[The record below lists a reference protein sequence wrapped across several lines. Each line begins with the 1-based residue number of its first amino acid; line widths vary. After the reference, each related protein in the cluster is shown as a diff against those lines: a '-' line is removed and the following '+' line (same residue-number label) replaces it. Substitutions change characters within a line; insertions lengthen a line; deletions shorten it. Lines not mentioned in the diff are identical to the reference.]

1 MAHRSFLAAFA
12 EYFEGLFASGMAESS
27 MKEIE
32 LKDIDGAALALII
45 DFAYSGEMHITSG
58 NVSSILETANY
69 LGVEVVKEACC
80 RYLWKH
86 IDNNINNALD
96 AMILASRFH
105 CTKLYDQVSWIRCPI
120 SHVICCLVW
129 S

>member
-1 MAHRSFLAAFA
+1 
-12 EYFEGLFASGMAESS
+12 

-80 RYLWKH
+80 SYLWKQ
-86 IDNNINNALD
+86 IDKDINNALD
-96 AMILASRFH
+96 AMVLASRFH
-105 CTKLYDQVSWIRCPI
+105 CTKLYDWVSW
-120 SHVICCLVW
+120 ICCLVSLVIRCLVW
-129 S
+129 SVCRDFIITSVLCDLLSSAL